1 MLLRILAPTLVILS
15 TLALTGCGSNLASP
29 PRGEWFGFPGPPW
42 TTCKRLASDFLFYP
56 IVRILPKALYT
67 PLQRAEM
74 GHVNKHLL
82 KKRPIMALI
91 NCAECR
97 REISDKA
104 PACIGCGAPM
114 ETNTSVDA
122 STTPVCIDT
131 SSEVSLSQQLFD
143 KWKAFTRSLPKDL
156 EVTRKTWTFQGA
168 DREPTVTL
176 EHGQV
181 SGKRIVTVDGTVVH
195 QSKKVIDL
203 SDTEYRF
210 LVGDQPCI
218 LKISIGGFKGLFYNY
233 DLLVD
238 GKMV

>member
-1 MLLRILAPTLVILS
+1 
-15 TLALTGCGSNLASP
+15 
-29 PRGEWFGFPGPPW
+29 
-42 TTCKRLASDFLFYP
+42 
-56 IVRILPKALYT
+56 
-67 PLQRAEM
+67 
-74 GHVNKHLL
+74 
-82 KKRPIMALI
+82 
-91 NCAECR
+91 
-97 REISDKA
+97 
-104 PACIGCGAPM
+104 M

-168 DREPTVTL
+168 EREHTVTL

-195 QSKKVIDL
+195 QSKKVIDF

-218 LKISIGGFKGLFYNY
+218 LKISIGGFKGLFFNY

-238 GKMV
+238 GKLV